1 MLYTVVDREAKNKA
15 KNALDTLVYRG
26 GDALAGWLFTGLKS
40 LGLGLAAIAWVAVPI
55 ALAWAAVSVWLGRR
69 QAALSRLGN

>member
-1 MLYTVVDREAKNKA
+1 MTDQTMTAAEAAPAATQRK
-15 KNALDTLVYRG
+15 RRPG
-26 GDALAGWLFTGLKS
+26 GMPDALAGWLFTGLKS